1 MIIKKVNKYDN
12 KKSKNMIIQKVDKYD
27 NVCCL
32 QNFKTKM
39 TRTYIRK
46 TQTTYTELAV
56 EQIKKGKVSPA
67 SEVCSI
73 PKATLHKPVHN
84 KLQSHGRGTATVLS
98 TSFVFVL
105 VSVLI
110 SLADWGFGRTFADV
124 IAIVRSYLVSKNL
137 SRLFPPNVRLRIVLR
152 FHETITS

>member
-1 MIIKKVNKYDN
+1 
-12 KKSKNMIIQKVDKYD
+12 MIIQKVNKYD

-32 QNFKTKM
+32 RNFKTKM

-46 TQTTYTELAV
+46 TQTTYTEEQLAV

-84 KLQSHGRGTATVLS
+84 KVQSHGRGTATVLS

-110 SLADWGFGRTFADV
+110 SLADWGFGRTFVDV
-124 IAIVRSYLVSKNL
+124 IAIVTSYLVSKNL
-137 SRLFPPNVRLRIVLR
+137 SPLFPPNVRLRIVLR
-152 FHETITS
+152 FHETMTS